1 MRWLQRRRLK
11 DPAYRFLFEP
21 GPEGE
26 AVALDCETTGLN
38 RRKDE
43 IVSVAAVP
51 IRGAKVLT
59 SEAFTATVRCV
70 ATPDPASIKIH
81 GLRARD
87 IAMGRALADV
97 LPALLRFIGG
107 RPLVGYYLEFDLAM
121 IDRYVQPWLGVG
133 LPNPRI
139 DVSGLYYDRKYG
151 DAPPG
156 THVELGFPAIA
167 RDLGLDLVGQ
177 HDALADATL
186 TALMYVMLIDRAQRG
201 IRIPRARY
209 APSSTL
215 AGA

>member
-11 DPAYRFLFEP
+11 DPAYGFLFEP
-21 GPEGE
+21 GPAGE
-26 AVALDCETTGLN
+26 AVSLDCETTGLN

-51 IRGAKVLT
+51 IRGDCVLT
-59 SEAFTATVRCV
+59 SEAFTATVRSN

-121 IDRYVQPWLGVG
+121 IDRYVKPWLGVR
-133 LPNPRI
+133 LPNPRT
-139 DVSGLYYDRKYG
+139 DVSGLYYARKYG

-156 THVELGFPAIA
+156 ALVDLGFPAIA
-167 RDLGLDLVGQ
+167 RDLGLDLAGQ

-186 TALMYVMLIDRAQRG
+186 TALMYVMLRDMTRRG
-201 IRIPRARY
+201 TRIPRTDY
-209 APSSTL
+209 APSSPL

>member
-1 MRWLQRRRLK
+1 MGWLARRNLK
-11 DPAYRFLFEP
+11 DPAYGFLFEP

-26 AVALDCETTGLN
+26 AVSIDCETTGLD

-43 IVSVAAVP
+43 IVSVAAVA
-51 IRGAKVLT
+51 IRGGRVLT
-59 SEAFTATVRCV
+59 SEAFSATVRCV
-70 ATPDPASIKIH
+70 TSPDPASIKIH

-87 IAMGRALADV
+87 IAMGRALAEV

-121 IDRYVQPWLGVG
+121 IDRYVKPWLGVK

-139 DVSGLYYDRKYG
+139 DVSGLYYARKYG

-156 THVELGFPAIA
+156 THVDLGFSAIA
-167 RDLGLDLVGQ
+167 RDLGLSLEGQ

-186 TALMYVMLIDRAQRG
+186 TALMYVMLSDMAERG
-201 IRIPRARY
+201 ARIPRARY
-209 APSSTL
+209 APSSSL